1 MPAKTSPRPD
11 DVLVDG
17 ALALGLPLTPDQV
30 AAFAT
35 YREEV
40 MRWGAHINLTGLRGD
55 LDIVRAGFLDSLSCL
70 PLIPQRVER
79 AIDIGSGA
87 GFPGLPVKI
96 VLPDLLLTIVEA
108 SQKKATFLQHIVRR
122 LEMKRVSVVCCRA
135 ETLASDPSQAERYEL
150 ALARSVAP
158 VPDQARL
165 VRPFLRPEGLF
176 LAQVGRRS
184 FTDFE
189 RDVGFR
195 LVDEYI
201 LPESLG
207 FSDRR
212 VLAFQRTT

>member
-1 MPAKTSPRPD
+1 M
-11 DVLVDG
+11 DG
-17 ALALGLPLTPDQV
+17 ALAFGLPLTPDQV
-30 AAFAT
+30 EAFAI

-40 MRWGAHINLTGLRGD
+40 IRWGAHINLTGLRKD
-55 LDIVRAGFLDSLSCL
+55 LHIVRAGFLDSLSCL
-70 PLIPQRVER
+70 PLIPQKVER
-79 AIDIGSGA
+79 AVDIGSGA
-87 GFPGLPVKI
+87 GFPGLPLKI
-96 VLPDLLLTIVEA
+96 VLPNLLLTIVEA

-122 LEMKRVSVVCCRA
+122 LKLRRVSVVHYRA
-135 ETLASDPSQAERYEL
+135 ESLASDPSQAERYEL
-150 ALARSVAP
+150 ALARSVAS

-165 VRPFLRPEGLF
+165 VRPFLRPGGLF

-184 FTDFE
+184 FPDFE

-195 LVDEYI
+195 LVDEFI